1 MIIFIV
7 GLAVESSEAV
17 EETVMTEAMLSDREA
32 GTTGRTAGLAGLG
45 ASESLPESVA
55 AACSAGSVD
64 SPVSAGSVGGEGGEG
79 RRATKST
86 ECGRACGWLAGT
98 TNESPKLILEALV
111 MGLISAGE
119 RVRRKSRYAAG
130 GVIGVLRPSSFLMK
144 VGVPTMGL
152 RSSEG

>member
-64 SPVSAGSVGGEGGEG
+64 SPVSAGSVGGEGGEEG
-79 RRATKST
+79 SGEGTHGTGLLVGTVRPVWLVAT
-86 ECGRACGWLAGT
+86 
-98 TNESPKLILEALV
+98 
-111 MGLISAGE
+111 
-119 RVRRKSRYAAG
+119 AAG
-130 GVIGVLRPSSFLMK
+130 DD
-144 VGVPTMGL
+144 T
-152 RSSEG
+152 RSSSPTTG